1 MSGESQLSLSWL
13 FTPIVECM
21 VQRNLVIRVVVEQW
35 SLRLLVVA
43 SLLVLLVESDE
54 LDEHVVVLF
63 LIHQLCDYFESVVT
77 YFTWWEK
84 LLHRLIS
91 RHLAVVR
98 VEL

>member
-13 FTPIVECM
+13 FTPIVECL

-54 LDEHVVVLF
+54 HVVVLF

-77 YFTWWEK
+77 YVT
-84 LLHRLIS
+84 
-91 RHLAVVR
+91 
-98 VEL
+98 